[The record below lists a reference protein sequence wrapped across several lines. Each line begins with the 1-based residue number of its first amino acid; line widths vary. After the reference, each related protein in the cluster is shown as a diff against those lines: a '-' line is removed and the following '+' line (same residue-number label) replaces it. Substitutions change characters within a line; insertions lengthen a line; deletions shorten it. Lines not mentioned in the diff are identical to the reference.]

1 MQFTKL
7 PNHIDRLSDN
17 IIKSEQAE
25 MQQKIFRK
33 KGITMTKK
41 LSKLLAILLI
51 VALAASLPA
60 ASAFAAGDSRVYTIN
75 STQSVPLFEQ
85 WLVKFTEYTTEL
97 SDGSIQFNMFPTGSM
112 GNSTE
117 ALTACQMG
125 TLDFVLGGD
134 VELGPIVK
142 NSDWC
147 SLPGYITTHEQ
158 GLDEYINGFIGDYA
172 DTQYAEAGLITLTRI
187 DNSFRNLAIK
197 GVDVKTADD
206 VKGLRIRIP
215 NQPLPMQLYEQMGAL
230 PVALAASEVLIA
242 LEQNT
247 IDGADNAIFLFDQFK
262 QYDLFDSIVALNY
275 GYGVI
280 NLFCSAVTWETIP
293 EADRELMMQGAQM
306 ASDWYHSEFL
316 AAEEEVIE
324 RAKADGKYV
333 VPDEE
338 WLAELWTYY
347 DVIWENA
354 LASGKYD
361 EAFINEL
368 YELYLTNTGR

>member
-1 MQFTKL
+1 MSTRIRKAIAWLLTVLMFAAALTGCGQTEQGTST
-7 PNHIDRLSDN
+7 PP
-17 IIKSEQAE
+17 EQAE
-25 MQQKIFRK
+25 GQQ
-33 KGITMTKK
+33 
-41 LSKLLAILLI
+41 
-51 VALAASLPA
+51 PA
-60 ASAFAAGDSRVYTIN
+60 QNEADTDAEQTGSDRVYTIN
-75 STQSVPLFEQ
+75 STQSVALFEQ
-85 WLVKFTEYTTEL
+85 WLTKFTEYAGEL
-97 SDGSIQFNMFPTGSM
+97 SDGRIKFEMFPTGSM

-134 VELGPIVK
+134 VEMGPIVS

-147 SLPGYITTHEQ
+147 SLPGYVTSHEQ

-172 DTQYAEAGLITLTRI
+172 DKQYAEAGLVTLTRI
-187 DNSFRNLAIK
+187 DNSFRTLALKNIK
-197 GVDVKTADD
+197 VTGKDD
-206 VKGLRIRIP
+206 IKGLRIRIP
-215 NQPLPMQLYEQMGAL
+215 NQPLPMQLYKLMGAL

-262 QYDLFDSIVALNY
+262 QYDLFESIVALNY

-280 NLFCSAVTWETIP
+280 NLFCSALTWDTIP
-293 EADRELMMQGAQM
+293 VEDQEIMMEAAQK
-306 ASDWYHSEFL
+306 ASDWYHTEFF

-338 WLAELWTYY
+338 WQQELYGYY
-347 DVIWENA
+347 DTIWEDA
-354 LASGKYD
+354 LTSGNYD
-361 EAFINEL
+361 ETFINQLHDL
-368 YELYLTNTGR
+368 YMKNTGR